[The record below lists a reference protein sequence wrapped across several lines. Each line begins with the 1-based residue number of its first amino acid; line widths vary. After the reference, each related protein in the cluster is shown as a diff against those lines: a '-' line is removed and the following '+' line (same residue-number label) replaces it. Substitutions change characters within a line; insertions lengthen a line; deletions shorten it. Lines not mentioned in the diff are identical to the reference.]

1 MDMRLMCTRHNLG
14 SRFRQ
19 QHVRMGVVW
28 LSLALCLGFAL
39 VEWGAAS
46 RFGFLL
52 ALPLAVGT
60 YCLLAGSF
68 GVCFYNSMFG
78 RRMADH
84 GAEVVPD
91 QTLRKRLIRRGFTLV
106 GVSWALA
113 GLATAVF
120 VVSV

>member
-1 MDMRLMCTRHNLG
+1 MCTRHNLG

-19 QHVRMGVVW
+19 QHVRLGVIW
-28 LSLALCLGFAL
+28 LAFTLALGFGL
-39 VEWGAAS
+39 VEGGVAS

-60 YCLLAGSF
+60 YCVLAGSF

-84 GAEVVPD
+84 GAELVPD
-91 QTLRKRLIRRGFTLV
+91 PSLRKRLIRRGL
-106 GVSWALA
+106 ALA
-113 GLATAVF
+113 GLSCTLAGMATAVF
-120 VVSV
+120 VLSV

>member
-1 MDMRLMCTRHNLG
+1 MCTRHNLG

-28 LSLALCLGFAL
+28 LAFTLVLGFGL
-39 VEWGAAS
+39 VEAGVAS
-46 RFGFLL
+46 RFGLFL
-52 ALPLAVGT
+52 ALPFAIGT
-60 YCLLAGSF
+60 YSLLAGSF
-68 GVCFYNSMFG
+68 GVCIYNSMVG
-78 RRMADH
+78 QRMTDH

-91 QTLRKRLIRRGFTLV
+91 ETLRKRLIRRGVTLM
-106 GVSWALA
+106 GVSCTLA

>member
-1 MDMRLMCTRHNLG
+1 MCTRHNLG

-19 QHVRMGVVW
+19 QHVRLGVVW
-28 LSLALCLGFAL
+28 LALALALGFGL
-39 VEWGAAS
+39 VEGGVAS

-52 ALPLAVGT
+52 ALPLAIGT
-60 YCLLAGSF
+60 YCLLTGSF

-78 RRMADH
+78 RRLADH

-91 QTLRKRLIRRGFTLV
+91 ETLRKRLVRRGI
-106 GVSWALA
+106 ALA
-113 GLATAVF
+113 GVSCTLAGVATAVF

>member
-1 MDMRLMCTRHNLG
+1 MRHMCTQHNLG

-19 QHVRMGVVW
+19 QHLRVGVVW
-28 LSLALCLGFAL
+28 LALALVLGFGL
-39 VEWGAAS
+39 VEWGVAA
-46 RFGFLL
+46 RLGFLL

-60 YCLLAGSF
+60 YSLLAGSF
-68 GVCFYNSMFG
+68 GVCFYTSIVG

-91 QTLRKRLIRRGFTLV
+91 QALRQRLIRRGV
-106 GVSWALA
+106 ALA
-113 GLATAVF
+113 GVSCALAGAATAVF

>member
-1 MDMRLMCTRHNLG
+1 MRLMCTRHNLG

-19 QHVRMGVVW
+19 QHVRLGVIW
-28 LSLALCLGFAL
+28 LALALALGFGL

-52 ALPLAVGT
+52 ALPLAIGT

-78 RRMADH
+78 RRLADH

-91 QTLRKRLIRRGFTLV
+91 ETLRKRLVRRGV
-106 GVSWALA
+106 ALA
-113 GLATAVF
+113 GVSCTLAGVATAVF
-120 VVSV
+120 VVSA

>member
-1 MDMRLMCTRHNLG
+1 MRLMCTRHNLG

-19 QHVRMGVVW
+19 QHVRLGVIW
-28 LSLALCLGFAL
+28 LAFALILGFAL
-39 VEWGAAS
+39 VEWGVAP

-52 ALPLAVGT
+52 ALPLALGT
-60 YCLLAGSF
+60 YCVLSGSF

-84 GAEVVPD
+84 GSEVVPD
-91 QTLRKRLIRRGFTLV
+91 QEVRKRLIRRGMTLM
-106 GVSWALA
+106 GLSWTLA
-113 GLATAVF
+113 GVATVVF

>member
-1 MDMRLMCTRHNLG
+1 MRLMCTRHNLG

-19 QHVRMGVVW
+19 QHVRLGVVW
-28 LSLALCLGFAL
+28 LALALALGFGL
-39 VEWGAAS
+39 VEWGVAS

-52 ALPLAVGT
+52 ALPLAIGT

-78 RRMADH
+78 RRLADH

-91 QTLRKRLIRRGFTLV
+91 ESVRKRLVRRGV
-106 GVSWALA
+106 ALA
-113 GLATAVF
+113 GVSCTLAGVATAVF

>member
-1 MDMRLMCTRHNLG
+1 MRLMCTRHNLG

-19 QHVRMGVVW
+19 QHVRLGVIW
-28 LSLALCLGFAL
+28 LALALALGFGL
-39 VEWGAAS
+39 VEAGGAS

-52 ALPLAVGT
+52 ALPLAIGT
-60 YCLLAGSF
+60 YCLLSGSF

-78 RRMADH
+78 RRLADH

-91 QTLRKRLIRRGFTLV
+91 ESVRKRLVRRGIALV
-106 GVSWALA
+106 GVSCTLA
-113 GLATAVF
+113 GAATAVF

>member
-1 MDMRLMCTRHNLG
+1 MRLMCTRHNLG

-19 QHVRMGVVW
+19 QHVRLGVIW
-28 LSLALCLGFAL
+28 LAFALILGFAL
-39 VEWGAAS
+39 VEWGVAP

-52 ALPLAVGT
+52 ALPLALGT
-60 YCLLAGSF
+60 YCVLSGSF

-91 QTLRKRLIRRGFTLV
+91 QEVRKRLIRRGMTLM
-106 GVSWALA
+106 GLSWTLA
-113 GLATAVF
+113 GVATVVF